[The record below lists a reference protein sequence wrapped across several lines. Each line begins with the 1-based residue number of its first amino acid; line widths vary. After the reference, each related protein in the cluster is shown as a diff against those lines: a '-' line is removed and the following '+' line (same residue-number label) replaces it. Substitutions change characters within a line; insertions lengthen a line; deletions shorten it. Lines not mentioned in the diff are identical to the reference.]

1 MTSRAAPP
9 ERLTEM
15 ITPIVTAAGYDLE
28 NVVVTPAGRRS
39 LVRVVVDGDNGIS
52 LDDVAA
58 LSRALSAALDDGDT
72 AVIGASPYV
81 LEVSSPGVD
90 RPLTQPRHWR
100 RAEGRLVTVTR
111 HEDGTVRGRVLR
123 SDENTVV
130 LDVAGAQHEL
140 SYPQIATARVE
151 VEFNRPSVSQP
162 REDES

>member
-1 MTSRAAPP
+1 
-9 ERLTEM
+9 
-15 ITPIVTAAGYDLE
+15 
-28 NVVVTPAGRRS
+28 
-39 LVRVVVDGDNGIS
+39 
-52 LDDVAA
+52 
-58 LSRALSAALDDGDT
+58 
-72 AVIGASPYV
+72 
-81 LEVSSPGVD
+81 PGVD

-140 SYPQIATARVE
+140 AYPQIATARVE